1 MHRLPSIRPLL
12 LCAAIIGCA
21 CLLPGCAARHCPGDY
36 RGTADT
42 AQAAKALQA
51 LRSCPPTLQPVEP
64 RYR

>member
-42 AQAAKALQA
+42 AQAAKALRTVTVPA
-51 LRSCPPTLQPVEP
+51 LPVQSDP
-64 RYR
+64 RY